1 MDVIWKFDGQS
12 IYIHA
17 ISNNTE
23 TSNNNAHGHVQQP
36 SAAAADAADADGGGG
51 GCGGGGRVG
60 GVGTGDDYCQPSA
73 VYNSFSND
81 QVRTSQT
88 QLSCVFPVFWLFTRL
103 LTRIR

>member
-17 ISNNTE
+17 NNTE

-36 SAAAADAADADGGGG
+36 SAAAAADADVDGGG
-51 GCGGGGRVG
+51 GGGGRVG
-60 GVGTGDDYCQPSA
+60 GVGTGHDYCQPSA